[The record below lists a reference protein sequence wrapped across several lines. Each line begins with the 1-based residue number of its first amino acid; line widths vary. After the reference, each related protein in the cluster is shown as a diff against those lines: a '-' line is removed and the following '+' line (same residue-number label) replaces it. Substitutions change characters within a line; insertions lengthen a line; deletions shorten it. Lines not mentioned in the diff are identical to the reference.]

1 MKRRSEGSG
10 NIRYSI
16 SLLDGAACT
25 FNFLS
30 NARSG
35 RRRLTVSESDVKE
48 EGREPAWTASTGE
61 TGQPTNPRVTVLPV
75 LTWLTLDDTSFLSN

>member
-1 MKRRSEGSG
+1 MPFFSNMRTVDSNSHNSHLRFSNTITKLNFVKRRSEGSG
-10 NIRYSI
+10 KIRYSI

-48 EGREPAWTASTGE
+48 EGREPA
-61 TGQPTNPRVTVLPV
+61 
-75 LTWLTLDDTSFLSN
+75 

>member
-1 MKRRSEGSG
+1 MPFSSNMHIIDSNSHNSSHLPFFKHNNLAKLRETKKRCSG
-10 NIRYSI
+10 KIRYSI

-25 FNFLS
+25 FNFVS

-48 EGREPAWTASTGE
+48 EGREPA
-61 TGQPTNPRVTVLPV
+61 
-75 LTWLTLDDTSFLSN
+75 

>member
-1 MKRRSEGSG
+1 MPFFSNMQTIDSNSHNSYHLRFSNTITKLNIVKRRSEGSG

-48 EGREPAWTASTGE
+48 EGREPA
-61 TGQPTNPRVTVLPV
+61 
-75 LTWLTLDDTSFLSN
+75 